1 MTDIAVQS
9 VPELKRDSQ
18 LTRAFKDIIAGTA
31 GGIGLTL
38 VGHPMDSMKVRLQ
51 TDSHVNPRYKGL
63 GDCMSQ
69 TYKGEGMSG
78 FYKGVASPLVGQMFL
93 NAVQFVVYTE
103 AKRYVAGSE
112 EASKNMTIPQ
122 LFAAGTITGA
132 AVALIEG
139 PVDLMKT
146 QLQTQIFST
155 QPAKFKTLGETVSY
169 VYGIGG
175 IRGIGQG
182 LGATM
187 ARNCPAVACYF
198 GFYELAR
205 QQIAKAKNITLD
217 ELSTGDLMVSG
228 AVGGCFYWV
237 FTYPIDC
244 IKSAMMADAIPR
256 GERQYPTMAVAAR
269 KLWAQG
275 GMKRFYKGITPC
287 LLRAVPANAVCFTL
301 YEMTVRQ
308 LNKVM

>member
-1 MTDIAVQS
+1 MKTESQ
-9 VPELKRDSQ
+9 SQ
-18 LTRAFKDIIAGTA
+18 LKRAFKDIIAGTA

-51 TDSHVNPRYKGL
+51 TDSHLNPKYKGL
-63 GDCMSQ
+63 GDCMGQ
-69 TYKGEGMSG
+69 TFKGEGLAG
-78 FYKGVASPLVGQMFL
+78 FYKGVASPLLGQMFL

-103 AKRYVAGSE
+103 AKRFVAGSDA
-112 EASKNMTIPQ
+112 ASKHMTIPQ

-146 QLQTQIFST
+146 QLQTQIFSS
-155 QPAKFKTLGETVSY
+155 QPAKFTTLGQTVSY
-169 VYGIGG
+169 VYSIGG

-187 ARNCPAVACYF
+187 ARNVPAVACYF

-205 QQIAKAKNITLD
+205 QQIAKAKQIQLD
-217 ELSTGDLMVSG
+217 QLNTGDLMVSG
-228 AVGGCFYWV
+228 AVGGVFYWV
-237 FTYPIDC
+237 LTYPIDV

-256 GERQYPTMAVAAR
+256 SERQYPTMAVAA
-269 KLWAQG
+269 KKIWAQG
-275 GMKRFYKGITPC
+275 GLKRFYKGFTPC
-287 LLRAVPANAVCFTL
+287 MLRAVPANAVCFTL